1 MAKTALVVGGSIAG
15 LLAARAL
22 ADSFDDVL
30 VLERGELPDEPN
42 PRPGAPQGAH
52 AHGLLAGGL
61 QALDELLPG
70 LTEQLMRSGCPT
82 GDNLRDAAWIFAGRR
97 LAIGESGVRGM
108 TVARPLLENTIRD
121 RVRRLPNVRI
131 RTNVRGLG
139 LVATPTRIIGVR
151 AAIDGVEQE
160 LAGDVVVDASGR
172 HSKLPD
178 WLAALGF
185 PVPPLDEL
193 ALETH
198 YVTRIYS
205 RRPQHLSGGIA
216 LVVVSD
222 PETPRGGIALALD
235 ERRWIVS
242 QYSMDGARP
251 PRDHA
256 AFVEFSRTLPGSQLT
271 EILTDAQP
279 LGEAATLRF
288 PSSLR
293 RRYERLRRFPDGLLA
308 LGDAIAS
315 FNPTFGQGITVAAKQ
330 ALLLREIGARAAQ
343 HGAGSDF
350 LHRAARI
357 TDIAW
362 DACVGRLFWYPGV
375 VPRPTLKMRLAHR
388 YLPRVVARGHEDVA
402 VATALL
408 EVMQF
413 LAPPASLFGWPVLR
427 RVLARP

>member
-1 MAKTALVVGGSIAG
+1 
-15 LLAARAL
+15 
-22 ADSFDDVL
+22 
-30 VLERGELPDEPN
+30 
-42 PRPGAPQGAH
+42 
-52 AHGLLAGGL
+52 
-61 QALDELLPG
+61 
-70 LTEQLMRSGCPT
+70 
-82 GDNLRDAAWIFAGRR
+82 
-97 LAIGESGVRGM
+97 M

-131 RTNVRGLG
+131 RTNVRCLG
-139 LVATPTRIIGVR
+139 LVATPTRITGVR

-185 PVPPLDEL
+185 PVPPVDEL

-388 YLPRVVARGHEDVA
+388 YLPRVVARGHEDVV

>member
-1 MAKTALVVGGSIAG
+1 V
-15 LLAARAL
+15 
-22 ADSFDDVL
+22 
-30 VLERGELPDEPN
+30 
-42 PRPGAPQGAH
+42 
-52 AHGLLAGGL
+52 
-61 QALDELLPG
+61 
-70 LTEQLMRSGCPT
+70 
-82 GDNLRDAAWIFAGRR
+82 
-97 LAIGESGVRGM
+97 
-108 TVARPLLENTIRD
+108 
-121 RVRRLPNVRI
+121 
-131 RTNVRGLG
+131 
-139 LVATPTRIIGVR
+139 
-151 AAIDGVEQE
+151 
-160 LAGDVVVDASGR
+160 
-172 HSKLPD
+172 
-178 WLAALGF
+178 
-185 PVPPLDEL
+185 DEL

-388 YLPRVVARGHEDVA
+388 YLPRVVARGHEDVV